1 MTLRTLVLSIVLSLG
16 VSITDSAAA
25 FGQSPAPHLR
35 EGAWFSAGVGG
46 GWARVNCAIC
56 RTDRNPGPAA
66 VLRFGTTLRPGL
78 LVGGELDGWTRSS
91 DDVRSL
97 LTSGSAAAYIYPN
110 LERGLFLKAGV
121 GLVRYSIDSD
131 VSTNLIGLALGAGY
145 EFPISETFS
154 ITNSIGLIASSF
166 GTLRSD
172 DGTVAD
178 DVSISLFQVGI
189 ALTHR

>member
-1 MTLRTLVLSIVLSLG
+1 MTLRTLVMSIMLCLG
-16 VSITDSAAA
+16 LLATRAPTAY
-25 FGQSPAPHLR
+25 GQSSGHGR
-35 EGAWFSAGVGG
+35 SGAWFSAGVGG

-56 RTDRNPGPAA
+56 RTDRSPGPAA

-78 LVGGELDGWTRSS
+78 LVGGELDGWTRSN

-97 LTSGSAAAYIYPN
+97 LTSGNAAAYIYPN
-110 LERGLFLKAGV
+110 PGRGLFLKAGA
-121 GLVRYSIDSD
+121 GLVRYSIDSA
-131 VSTNLIGLALGAGY
+131 VSTNLVGLSLGAGY
-145 EFPISETFS
+145 EFPISETLS

-166 GTLRSD
+166 GALRSD

>member
-1 MTLRTLVLSIVLSLG
+1 MTLRSLVMSIVMCLG
-16 VSITDSAAA
+16 LLVTGVPAAY
-25 FGQSPAPHLR
+25 GQNAGLGR

-56 RTDRNPGPAA
+56 RADRNPGPGAR
-66 VLRFGTTLRPGL
+66 LSFGTTLRPGL
-78 LVGGELDGWTRSS
+78 LVAGELDGWTRSS

-97 LTSGSAAAYIYPN
+97 LTAGSAAAYIYPN
-110 LERGLFLKAGV
+110 PGRGLFLKAGA
-121 GLVRYSIDSD
+121 GLVHYSIDPD
-131 VSTNLIGLALGAGY
+131 VSTNLVGLLLGAGY

-154 ITNSIGLIASSF
+154 ITNSVGLLASSF
-166 GTLRSD
+166 GALRSD
-172 DGTVAD
+172 AGTVAD